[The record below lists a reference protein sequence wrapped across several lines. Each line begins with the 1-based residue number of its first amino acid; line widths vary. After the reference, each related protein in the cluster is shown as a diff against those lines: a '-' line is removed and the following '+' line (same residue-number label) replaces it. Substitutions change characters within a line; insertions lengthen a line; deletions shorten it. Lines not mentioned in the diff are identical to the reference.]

1 MATKF
6 SNNEVSGS
14 SRNRF
19 KMPLSVYRLC
29 VLYAKQNTLLLIKNM
44 VGEQNEVFYG
54 KLLGTLI

>member
-19 KMPLSVYRLC
+19 KMPLSVYRLF